1 MKPSVNPSAFKIS
14 PRRAKK
20 RLGQH
25 FLRDLSVVAKIV
37 ELAAPVAGETILEIG
52 PGEGVLTEA
61 LLARAGRVIA
71 VEADQD
77 LWSPLSE
84 RFAAR
89 PGPVPELLPEPATG
103 PAAGPEKKSVSGR
116 GRETVAAAD
125 FYLEKGD
132 FLKVDLEKLFLEKLQ
147 LSAPVAVVA
156 NIPYQITTPILFRL
170 IKYRH
175 LFSRAILMLQEEVA
189 ARLLAAPGGRDYGR
203 LTVGVGLHCDINS
216 GFKVAPG
223 SFSPPPK
230 VWSRV
235 LRFEFLPQPR
245 YKITDPA
252 LFERLLLKIFSQRR
266 KQIIN
271 PLKGILTNLKRD
283 EICAKLEAAG
293 FTPEARPATLT
304 PEEMVRLADRVGRW
318 AKM

>member
-1 MKPSVNPSAFKIS
+1 MKPTVNSSAFKIS

-25 FLRDLSVVAKIV
+25 FLRDLGVVAKIV
-37 ELAAPVAGETILEIG
+37 ELAAPSADETVLEIG

-71 VEADQD
+71 VETDKD
-77 LWSPLSE
+77 LWQPLNE
-84 RFAAR
+84 RFASR
-89 PGPVPELLPEPATG
+89 PELSTSPVTG
-103 PAAGPEKKSVSGR
+103 PESKSASGTGNGAAAAAG
-116 GRETVAAAD
+116 

-132 FLKVDLEKLFLEKLQ
+132 FLKVDLEKFFLKELQ
-147 LSAPVAVVA
+147 ITAPVAVVA

-175 LFSRAILMLQEEVA
+175 LFSRAILMMQEEVA
-189 ARLLAAPGGRDYGR
+189 ARILAAPGGRDYGR
-203 LTVGVGLHCDINS
+203 LTVGIGIHCDINP

-230 VWSRV
+230 VRSRV
-235 LRFEFLPQPR
+235 LRFEFLAQPR
-245 YKITDPA
+245 YKVADQA
-252 LFERLLLKIFSQRR
+252 LFDRLLLKFFSQRR

-283 EICAKLEAAG
+283 EICEKLVFAG
-293 FTPEARPATLT
+293 FAPDARPATLS
-304 PEEMVRLADRVGRW
+304 PEEMVRLADCVGKWSRELT
-318 AKM
+318 A

>member
-1 MKPSVNPSAFKIS
+1 MNPISNPSSFKIS
-14 PRRAKK
+14 PRKAKK

-25 FLRDLSVVAKIV
+25 FLRDQGVIAKIID
-37 ELAAPVAGETILEIG
+37 LAGPAAGETVLEIG

-61 LLARAGRVIA
+61 LLARDAHVVA
-71 VEADQD
+71 VETDKD
-77 LWSPLSE
+77 LWQPLTE
-84 RFAAR
+84 RF
-89 PGPVPELLPEPATG
+89 GMPA
-103 PAAGPEKKSVSGR
+103 ESGSDS
-116 GRETVAAAD
+116 GSSSKFHLVQA
-125 FYLEKGD
+125 D
-132 FLKVDLEKLFLEKLQ
+132 FLKIDLEELFLQVLQ
-147 LSAPVAVVA
+147 ITTPVAVVA

-175 LFSRAILMLQEEVA
+175 FFSRAILMMQEEVA

-203 LTVGVGLHCDINS
+203 LTVGVGIHCDINP

-235 LRFEFLPQPR
+235 LRFEFLSQPR
-245 YKITDPA
+245 YKVVDQA
-252 LFERLLLKIFSQRR
+252 LFDRLLLALFSQRR

-283 EICAKLEAAG
+283 DICEKLVAAG
-293 FTPEARPATLT
+293 FAPDARPATLT
-304 PEEMVRLADRVGRW
+304 PAEMIHLADCVGQW
-318 AKM
+318 AKI

>member
-1 MKPSVNPSAFKIS
+1 MNPISSSPSFKIS
-14 PRRAKK
+14 PRKAKK

-25 FLRDLSVVAKIV
+25 FLRDQGVIAKIID
-37 ELAAPVAGETILEIG
+37 LAAPAPGETVLEIG

-61 LLARAGRVIA
+61 LLARDTHVIA
-71 VEADQD
+71 VETDKD
-77 LWSPLSE
+77 LWQPLTE
-84 RFAAR
+84 RFSRR
-89 PGPVPELLPEPATG
+89 PNAEQ
-103 PAAGPEKKSVSGR
+103 SVN
-116 GRETVAAAD
+116 

-132 FLKVDLEKLFLEKLQ
+132 FLKLDLDKLFLQDLQ
-147 LSAPVAVVA
+147 LKAPVAVVA

-175 LFSRAILMLQEEVA
+175 LFSRAILMMQEEVA

-203 LTVGVGLHCDINS
+203 LTVGVGINCDVNP

-245 YKITDPA
+245 YEIADQV
-252 LFERLLLKIFSQRR
+252 LFDRLLLALFTQRR

-271 PLKGILTNLKRD
+271 PLKGMLTNLKRD
-283 EICAKLEAAG
+283 DLCLKLETAG
-293 FTPEARPATLT
+293 FSPTARPATLA
-304 PEEMVRLADRVGRW
+304 PEEIIRLAGCVAQW
-318 AKM
+318 TKN